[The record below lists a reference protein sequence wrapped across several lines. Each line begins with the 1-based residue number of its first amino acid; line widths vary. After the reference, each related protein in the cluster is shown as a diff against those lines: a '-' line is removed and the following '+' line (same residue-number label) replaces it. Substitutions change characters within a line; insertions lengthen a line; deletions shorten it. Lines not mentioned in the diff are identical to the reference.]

1 MACTNTQTQQ
11 TQQTQQVGEVSK
23 TPRVNPRGVAFCE
36 SDLEHGG
43 ERYFDGPMTT
53 PPEKAALSRELA
65 DFLIELSIALHKHAM
80 YPEGHPSLAPAAAGV
95 TRRAEHLFE
104 ERTTLALGVAR
115 QQLVIEGV
123 ATDAKNPLLSELAG
137 RLHRHHLGAVTF
149 HRGVR
154 VTEVADVLKTLA
166 VEAERTGQ
174 PLGLGAPEQL
184 RAWDHVR
191 LHPVT
196 YERLELLQEDDQA
209 LKERGLRSAQLWVG
223 LARAALAADAL
234 AADDTPPPATEPSMI
249 AKAIDDHPQ
258 SAAYDQVI
266 VGYLLQIADELKHTG
281 DAEAVAL
288 RRRTSKLVGALQPGT
303 LRRLI
308 EMGGD
313 NAQRTKFAI
322 DATHGLAVDA
332 VLDIVRAMA
341 DASHKTVSD
350 PLVRM
355 LSKLAQHAELGTAEM
370 RPQADIALREQ
381 VRDLLEGWTLEDPN
395 PDAYGLALHKMA
407 AASLSHSAQLG
418 QQAAEPLRIVQ
429 TALEAGVLGFGAW
442 RAIERLVAE
451 RHVGDLVELLAGPP
465 GGGGGGGGGGG
476 ADIGP
481 LWTRV
486 TSPDVMRQL
495 ASVEPPDFTTLDRVL
510 PRLPLDAFEPLLDV
524 LGASESR
531 TTRRGLLDR
540 LTHAPRELGPVIATR
555 LAHEIPWYVTRNLLL
570 ILDGL
575 PALPD
580 GFRAATFIGHHDA
593 RVRREAFKVAL
604 KLPAERERAL
614 LGALRDTDP
623 RTARLGLTAALED
636 CPASA
641 LLVVAEL
648 ANDAGTASELRV
660 LAIKVLGRVRNTA
673 ALAALLQLV
682 DGGTNWL
689 GRQKLAARSLELVAA
704 LMALAAGWRNDVRAA
719 ALLALAGAS
728 NDPDVRSAA
737 SSIPRTTA
745 AIGVIK
751 R

>member
-1 MACTNTQTQQ
+1 
-11 TQQTQQVGEVSK
+11 
-23 TPRVNPRGVAFCE
+23 
-36 SDLEHGG
+36 
-43 ERYFDGPMTT
+43 MTGA
-53 PPEKAALSRELA
+53 PPSEKAALSRELA

-104 ERTTLALGVAR
+104 DRATLALGVAR

-123 ATDAKNPLLSELAG
+123 ATDPKNPLLSELAG

-149 HRGVR
+149 HRGLR
-154 VTEVADVLKTLA
+154 VNEVVDVLKTLA

-209 LKERGLRSAQLWVG
+209 ALDDKGARERGLRGAQLWVG
-223 LARAALAADAL
+223 LARAALSADAM
-234 AADDTPPPATEPSMI
+234 ASEDGPPPATEPSVI
-249 AKAIDDHPQ
+249 AKAIDEHPK

-281 DAEAVAL
+281 GAEAVAL

-332 VLDIVRAMA
+332 VLEIVRAMA

-355 LSKLAQHAELGTAEM
+355 LSKLAQHAEQGTAEA
-370 RPQADIALREQ
+370 RPQADEALRDQ
-381 VRDLLEGWTLEDPN
+381 VRDLLQGWTLEDPN
-395 PDAYGLALHKMA
+395 PDAYTQALKKMSA
-407 AASLSHSAQLG
+407 AAPFNAARSEW
-418 QQAAEPLRIVQ
+418 QQSAEPLRIVQ

-451 RHVGDLVELLAGPP
+451 RHVGDLVDLLAVSPP
-465 GGGGGGGGGGG
+465 SP
-476 ADIGP
+476 DVGP

-486 TSPDVMRQL
+486 TSPDVVREL
-495 ASVEPPDFTTLDRVL
+495 ASTEPPDFATLDRVL
-510 PRLPLDAFEPLLDV
+510 PRLPVDGFEPLLDV

-540 LTHAPRELGPVIATR
+540 LTHAPRELGPLIAAR
-555 LAHEIPWYVTRNLLL
+555 LAREIPWYVTRNLLL

-580 GFRAATFIGHHDA
+580 GFRAANFIGHEDA
-593 RVRREAFKVAL
+593 RVRREALKVSL
-604 KLPAERERAL
+604 KVTAEREAAL
-614 LGALRDTDP
+614 LGGLRDADP
-623 RTARLGLTAALED
+623 RMVRVALTAALED
-636 CPASA
+636 CPPAA
-641 LLVVAEL
+641 VPPIAQL
-648 ANDAGTASELRV
+648 AHDQAVASELRV
-660 LAIKVLGRVRNTA
+660 LAIKVLGRVKNVV
-673 ALAALLQLV
+673 ALTALLEIV
-682 DGGTNWL
+682 DGGKNWL
-689 GRQKLAARSLELVAA
+689 GRPRLAPRSLELIAA
-704 LMALAAGWRNDVRAA
+704 LMALAAGWRNDGRAA
-719 ALLALAGAS
+719 TLLALAAAS
-728 NDPDVRSAA
+728 NDPDIRSAA
-737 SSIPRTTA
+737 SP
-745 AIGVIK
+745 K

>member
-1 MACTNTQTQQ
+1 
-11 TQQTQQVGEVSK
+11 
-23 TPRVNPRGVAFCE
+23 
-36 SDLEHGG
+36 
-43 ERYFDGPMTT
+43 MTA

-104 ERTTLALGVAR
+104 DRTTVALGVAR

-149 HRGVR
+149 HRGLS

-166 VEAERTGQ
+166 VEAERTGE
-174 PLGLGAPEQL
+174 PLGLGSPEQL

-191 LHPVT
+191 LHSVT
-196 YERLELLQEDDQA
+196 YERLELLQENDQGA
-209 LKERGLRSAQLWVG
+209 ISVDHKGAKEHGLRSAQLWVG
-223 LARAALAADAL
+223 LARAALTADAL
-234 AADDTPPPATEPSMI
+234 AADDGPPPTSEPSMI
-249 AKAIDDHPQ
+249 AKAIDAHPK

-266 VGYLLQIADELKHTG
+266 VGYLLQIADELKHAG
-281 DAEAVAL
+281 GAEAVAL

-355 LSKLAQHAELGTAEM
+355 LSKLAKHAEQGTAEA
-370 RPQADIALREQ
+370 RPQADMALREQ
-381 VRDLLEGWTLEDPN
+381 VRDLLQGWTLEDPN
-395 PDAYGLALHKMA
+395 PDAYGHALHRMA
-407 AASLSHSAQLG
+407 AASPVNSAALG
-418 QQAAEPLRIVQ
+418 HQAAEPLRIVQ
-429 TALEAGVLGFGAW
+429 TALETGVLGFGAW

-451 RHVGDLVELLAGPP
+451 QHVGDLVELLAGPP
-465 GGGGGGGGGGG
+465 AG
-476 ADIGP
+476 AGAGAGPDIGP
-481 LWTRV
+481 LWTRL
-486 TSPDVMRQL
+486 TSPDVVRHL
-495 ASVEPPDFTTLDRVL
+495 ASTEPPDFTTLDRVL
-510 PRLPLDAFEPLLDV
+510 PRLPVDAFEPLLDV
-524 LGASESR
+524 LGTSESR

-540 LTHAPRELGPVIATR
+540 LTRAPRELGPVIATR
-555 LAHEIPWYVTRNLLL
+555 LAHPIPWYVTRNLLL

-580 GFRAATFIGHHDA
+580 GFRAAAFIAHEDA

-604 KLPAERERAL
+604 KVPAERERAL
-614 LGALRDTDP
+614 LGALRDADP
-623 RTARLGLTAALED
+623 RTVRLGLTAALED

-641 LLVVAEL
+641 LPVVAEL
-648 ANDAGTASELRV
+648 ARDAATASELRV

-673 ALAALLQLV
+673 ALNALLQLV
-682 DGGTNWL
+682 DGGTTWL
-689 GRQKLAARSLELVAA
+689 GRPRLAARSLEVLAA
-704 LMALAAGWRNDVRAA
+704 LMALAAG
-719 ALLALAGAS
+719 
-728 NDPDVRSAA
+728 
-737 SSIPRTTA
+737 
-745 AIGVIK
+745 
-751 R
+751 

>member
-1 MACTNTQTQQ
+1 
-11 TQQTQQVGEVSK
+11 
-23 TPRVNPRGVAFCE
+23 
-36 SDLEHGG
+36 
-43 ERYFDGPMTT
+43 MTA

-104 ERTTLALGVAR
+104 ARTTLALGVAR

-123 ATDAKNPLLSELAG
+123 ATDPKNPLLSELAG

-149 HRGVR
+149 HRGLR
-154 VTEVADVLKTLA
+154 VSEVVDVLKTLA
-166 VEAERTGQ
+166 VEAERTGE
-174 PLGLGAPEQL
+174 PLGLGPPEQL
-184 RAWDHVR
+184 RAWDHIR

-196 YERLELLQEDDQA
+196 YERLELLQEDEQA
-209 LKERGLRSAQLWVG
+209 VPGDKGAKERGLRGAQLWVG
-223 LARAALAADAL
+223 LARAALSADA
-234 AADDTPPPATEPSMI
+234 AASDDTPPPATEPSMI
-249 AKAIDDHPQ
+249 AKAIDQHPK

-281 DAEAVAL
+281 GAEAVAL
-288 RRRTSKLVGALQPGT
+288 RRRTSNLVGALQPGT

-332 VLDIVRAMA
+332 VLEIVRAMA

-355 LSKLAQHAELGTAEM
+355 LSKLAQHAEQGTPEA
-370 RPQADIALREQ
+370 RPQADEALRDQ
-381 VRDLLEGWTLEDPN
+381 VRGLLQGWTLEDPN
-395 PDAYGLALHKMA
+395 PDAYARALQKMA
-407 AASLSHSAQLG
+407 AASPVTGARSAW
-418 QQAAEPLRIVQ
+418 QQTAEPLRIVQ
-429 TALEAGVLGFGAW
+429 TALETGVLGFGAW

-451 RHVGDLVELLAGPP
+451 HHVGDLVDLLAVSPP
-465 GGGGGGGGGGG
+465 SP
-476 ADIGP
+476 DVGP

-486 TSPDVMRQL
+486 TSPDVVREL
-495 ASVEPPDFTTLDRVL
+495 ASTEPPDFATLDRVL
-510 PRLPLDAFEPLLDV
+510 PRLPVDGFEPLLDV

-540 LTHAPRELGPVIATR
+540 LTRAPRELGPVIATR
-555 LAHEIPWYVTRNLLL
+555 LTREIPWYVTRNLLL

-580 GFRAATFIGHHDA
+580 GFTAAAFIAHEDA
-593 RVRREAFKVAL
+593 RVRREALKVSL
-604 KLPAERERAL
+604 KVSAEREPAL
-614 LGALRDTDP
+614 LGALRDADP
-623 RTARLGLTAALED
+623 RMVRVALTAALED
-636 CPASA
+636 CPSSA
-641 LLVVAEL
+641 LPLITQLVHDQAV
-648 ANDAGTASELRV
+648 ASELRV
-660 LAIKVLGRVRNTA
+660 LAIKVLGRVRNVA
-673 ALAALLQLV
+673 ALTALLEIV

-689 GRQKLAARSLELVAA
+689 GRPRLAARSLELLAA
-704 LMALAAGWRNDVRAA
+704 LMALAAGWRNDGKAA
-719 ALLALAGAS
+719 ALLTLAAAS
-728 NDPDVRSAA
+728 NDPDIRNAA
-737 SSIPRTTA
+737 SSTPRTMAVMTA
-745 AIGVIK
+745 TK

>member
-1 MACTNTQTQQ
+1 MPAP
-11 TQQTQQVGEVSK
+11 S
-23 TPRVNPRGVAFCE
+23 
-36 SDLEHGG
+36 G
-43 ERYFDGPMTT
+43 ERTT
-53 PPEKAALSRELA
+53 LSRDLA

-104 ERTTLALGVAR
+104 DRATLALGVAR
-115 QQLVIEGV
+115 QPLVIEGV
-123 ATDAKNPLLSELAG
+123 ATDPKNPLLSELAG

-149 HRGVR
+149 HRGLR
-154 VTEVADVLKTLA
+154 VNEVVDVLKTLA
-166 VEAERTGQ
+166 VEAERTGH

-184 RAWDHVR
+184 RAWEHVR

-209 LKERGLRSAQLWVG
+209 ALDDKGARERGLRGAQLWVG
-223 LARAALAADAL
+223 LARAALSADAM
-234 AADDTPPPATEPSMI
+234 ASEDGPPPATEPSVI
-249 AKAIDDHPQ
+249 AKAIDEHPK

-281 DAEAVAL
+281 GAEAVAL

-332 VLDIVRAMA
+332 VLEIVRAMA

-355 LSKLAQHAELGTAEM
+355 LSKLAQHAEQGTAEA
-370 RPQADIALREQ
+370 RPQADEALRDQ
-381 VRDLLEGWTLEDPN
+381 VRDLLQGWTLEDPN
-395 PDAYGLALHKMA
+395 PDAYTQALKKMSA
-407 AASLSHSAQLG
+407 AAPFNAARSEW
-418 QQAAEPLRIVQ
+418 QQSAEPLRIVQ

-451 RHVGDLVELLAGPP
+451 RHVGDLVDLLAGSPP
-465 GGGGGGGGGGG
+465 SP
-476 ADIGP
+476 DVGP

-486 TSPDVMRQL
+486 TSPDVVREL
-495 ASVEPPDFTTLDRVL
+495 ASTEPPDFATLDRVL
-510 PRLPLDAFEPLLDV
+510 PRLPVDGFEPLLDV

-540 LTHAPRELGPVIATR
+540 LTHAPRELGPLIAAR
-555 LAHEIPWYVTRNLLL
+555 LAREIPWYVTRNLLL

-580 GFRAATFIGHHDA
+580 GFRAANFIGHEDA
-593 RVRREAFKVAL
+593 RVRREALKVSL
-604 KLPAERERAL
+604 KVTAEREAAL
-614 LGALRDTDP
+614 LGGLRDADP
-623 RTARLGLTAALED
+623 RMVRVALTAALED
-636 CPASA
+636 CPPSA
-641 LLVVAEL
+641 VPPITQVAH
-648 ANDAGTASELRV
+648 DQTVASELRV
-660 LAIKVLGRVRNTA
+660 LAIKVLGRVKNVV
-673 ALAALLQLV
+673 ALTALLEIV
-682 DGGTNWL
+682 DGGKNWL
-689 GRQKLAARSLELVAA
+689 GRPRLAARSLELLAA
-704 LMALAAGWRNDVRAA
+704 LMALAAAWRNDGRAA
-719 ALLALAGAS
+719 TLLALAAAS
-728 NDPDVRSAA
+728 NDPDIRSAV
-737 SSIPRTTA
+737 SPTPRTTA
-745 AIGVIK
+745 AMATIK

>member
-1 MACTNTQTQQ
+1 
-11 TQQTQQVGEVSK
+11 
-23 TPRVNPRGVAFCE
+23 
-36 SDLEHGG
+36 
-43 ERYFDGPMTT
+43 MTA
-53 PPEKAALSRELA
+53 PEKAALSRELA

-80 YPEGHPSLAPAAAGV
+80 YPEGHPSLAPAATGV
-95 TRRAEHLFE
+95 TKRAEHLFE

-123 ATDAKNPLLSELAG
+123 ATDSKNPLLSELAG

-149 HRGVR
+149 HRGLR
-154 VTEVADVLKTLA
+154 VTEVAEVLKTLA
-166 VEAERTGQ
+166 VEAERTGE
-174 PLGLGAPEQL
+174 PLGLGTPEQL
-184 RAWDHVR
+184 HAWDHIR

-196 YERLELLQEDDQA
+196 YERLELLQDDNQA
-209 LKERGLRSAQLWVG
+209 VMERGLKGAQLWVG

-234 AADDTPPPATEPSMI
+234 AAADGTPHATEPSMI
-249 AKAIDDHPQ
+249 AKAIDEHPK

-281 DAEAVAL
+281 GAEAVAL
-288 RRRTSKLVGALQPGT
+288 RRRTSTLVGALQPGT

-313 NAQRTKFAI
+313 NAQRSKFAI
-322 DATHGLAVDA
+322 DVTHGLAVDA

-355 LSKLAQHAELGTAEM
+355 LSKLAQHAEQGTAEA

-407 AASLSHSAQLG
+407 AASPVRSTQLG

-429 TALEAGVLGFGAW
+429 TALETGALGFGAW

-465 GGGGGGGGGGG
+465 VGGGGG

-486 TSPDVMRQL
+486 TSPDVVRQL
-495 ASVEPPDFTTLDRVL
+495 ASIEPPDFTTLDRVL
-510 PRLPLDAFEPLLDV
+510 PRLPVDAFEPLLDV

-540 LTHAPRELGPVIATR
+540 LTRAPRELGPVIATR
-555 LAHEIPWYVTRNLLL
+555 LGREIPWYVTRNLLL

-580 GFRAATFIGHHDA
+580 GFRAAAFIAHEDA

-614 LGALRDTDP
+614 LGALRDADP
-623 RTARLGLTAALED
+623 RTVRLGLTAALEE
-636 CPASA
+636 CPAPV
-641 LLVVAEL
+641 LPVVAEL
-648 ANDAGTASELRV
+648 ARDLATASELRV

-673 ALAALLQLV
+673 ALNALLQLV

-689 GRQKLAARSLELVAA
+689 GRQKLATRSLELLAA
-704 LMALAAGWRNDVRAA
+704 LMALAAGWRNDVRVA
-719 ALLALAGAS
+719 ALLTLAAAS
-728 NDPDVRSAA
+728 NDPDVRNAA
-737 SSIPRTTA
+737 SPMPRTTA
-745 AIGVIK
+745 AVGVLK

>member
-1 MACTNTQTQQ
+1 
-11 TQQTQQVGEVSK
+11 
-23 TPRVNPRGVAFCE
+23 
-36 SDLEHGG
+36 
-43 ERYFDGPMTT
+43 
-53 PPEKAALSRELA
+53 
-65 DFLIELSIALHKHAM
+65 
-80 YPEGHPSLAPAAAGV
+80 
-95 TRRAEHLFE
+95 
-104 ERTTLALGVAR
+104 
-115 QQLVIEGV
+115 
-123 ATDAKNPLLSELAG
+123 
-137 RLHRHHLGAVTF
+137 
-149 HRGVR
+149 
-154 VTEVADVLKTLA
+154 
-166 VEAERTGQ
+166 
-174 PLGLGAPEQL
+174 
-184 RAWDHVR
+184 
-191 LHPVT
+191 
-196 YERLELLQEDDQA
+196 
-209 LKERGLRSAQLWVG
+209 
-223 LARAALAADAL
+223 
-234 AADDTPPPATEPSMI
+234 
-249 AKAIDDHPQ
+249 
-258 SAAYDQVI
+258 
-266 VGYLLQIADELKHTG
+266 
-281 DAEAVAL
+281 
-288 RRRTSKLVGALQPGT
+288 
-303 LRRLI
+303 
-308 EMGGD
+308 
-313 NAQRTKFAI
+313 
-322 DATHGLAVDA
+322 
-332 VLDIVRAMA
+332 
-341 DASHKTVSD
+341 
-350 PLVRM
+350 
-355 LSKLAQHAELGTAEM
+355 
-370 RPQADIALREQ
+370 
-381 VRDLLEGWTLEDPN
+381 
-395 PDAYGLALHKMA
+395 
-407 AASLSHSAQLG
+407 
-418 QQAAEPLRIVQ
+418 LRIVQ

-465 GGGGGGGGGGG
+465 GGG

-486 TSPDVMRQL
+486 TSPDVVRQL
-495 ASVEPPDFTTLDRVL
+495 ASIEPPDFTTLDRVL
-510 PRLPLDAFEPLLDV
+510 PRLPVDAFEPLLDV

-580 GFRAATFIGHHDA
+580 GFRAATYIGHHDA

-623 RTARLGLTAALED
+623 RTVRLGLTAALED

-641 LLVVAEL
+641 LPVVAEL

-673 ALAALLQLV
+673 ALTALLQLV

-689 GRQKLAARSLELVAA
+689 GRQRLAARSLELLAA